1 MATIV
6 AQRKNCEDYNQKNH
20 YLCTMNILNELAR
33 MVLPSEKLEDFE
45 IVKIEQSETLIE
57 ISLDEKYH
65 AEYRDNTNIESKG
78 FTRVKTITDF
88 PIRDHKVLLH
98 VRRRWYNISEGKSFN
113 RIITLSEE
121 GTSYS
126 KEFATFLK
134 ETYGEFP
141 SDLPHA

>member
-1 MATIV
+1 
-6 AQRKNCEDYNQKNH
+6 
-20 YLCTMNILNELAR
+20 MNILNELAR

-65 AEYRDNTNIESKG
+65 AEYRDNTTIESKG

>member
-1 MATIV
+1 M
-6 AQRKNCEDYNQKNH
+6 
-20 YLCTMNILNELAR
+20 
-33 MVLPSEKLEDFE
+33 
-45 IVKIEQSETLIE
+45 
-57 ISLDEKYH
+57 DEKYH

-98 VRRRWYNISEGKSFN
+98 VRRRRWYNISEGKSFN

-141 SDLPHA
+141 SDLPYA

>member
-6 AQRKNCEDYNQKNH
+6 AQRKNCGDYNQKNH
-20 YLCTMNILNELAR
+20 YLCTMNILNELGR
-33 MVLPSEKLEDFE
+33 MVLPNEKLEDFE
-45 IVKIEQSETLIE
+45 IVKIEQSETLID

-98 VRRRWYNISEGKSFN
+98 LRRRWYNISEGKSFN

-141 SDLPHA
+141 SDLPYA